1 MPPPKLLAMLIKQDL
16 EGDDA
21 LLRLG
26 QIRFQEAGLGAEIYP
41 VTPEQ
46 LTEQLA
52 FCPTDRPCTAHLP
65 RNLNLL
71 LPEAR
76 DRILEFAARAA
87 GRLYGVLVHDDWQF
101 GDRREQ
107 VSLAFRDLDRRLTA
121 VPDGP
126 LLFVEY
132 AAGLPPDVF
141 AGFFEKTV
149 ELRRVCA
156 CIDISHVGIQVC
168 KTAYTRDFPGID
180 LFSLKNSPELSRH
193 IDDVQKSV
201 AEALP
206 AVVGLVKR
214 LARLGKPLHFHLHD
228 GHPLSTLS
236 RYGVS
241 DHLSFLQEL
250 HLPCAY
256 RGRQMVGG
264 MFGPAGL
271 REIVGATLAG
281 LAPER
286 VSFMIEVHRQEGRVP
301 LGTYRSLLAHWKD
314 MTNGERMNYWL
325 EVLIQNAVLLR
336 EACSQVPTASGSAAG
351 AR

>member
-1 MPPPKLLAMLIKQDL
+1 MPAAKLLAMLIKQDL

-26 QIRFQEAGLGAEIYP
+26 QVRLQEAGLGAEIYP

-52 FCPTDRPCTAHLP
+52 FCPADRPCTAHLP

-76 DRILEFAARAA
+76 ERILEYAVRAA
-87 GRLYGVLVHDDWQF
+87 GRLHGLIVHDDWQF

-107 VSLAFRDLDRRLTA
+107 VSLAFRDLDRRLTTL
-121 VPDGP
+121 PDAP

-168 KTAYTRDFPGID
+168 KTAFTRNSPGVD
-180 LFSLKNSPELSRH
+180 LFSLRNPPELQRH
-193 IDDVQKSV
+193 IEDVQGAA

-206 AVVGLVKR
+206 VVVGLVKR

-241 DHLSFLQEL
+241 DHLSFLQEIR
-250 HLPCAY
+250 LPFAY
-256 RGRQMVGG
+256 RGRQLVGG
-264 MFGPAGL
+264 IFGPAGL
-271 REIVGATLAG
+271 RAIVRATLEG

-286 VSFMIEVHRQEGRVP
+286 VSFMIEVHRQEGRSP
-301 LGTYRSLLAHWKD
+301 LGAYRSLLAHWKD
-314 MTNGERMNYWL
+314 VTNGERMNYWL
-325 EVLIQNAVLLR
+325 DVLLENAVLLR
-336 EACSQVPTASGSAAG
+336 EACAQVQTASGSAAG
-351 AR
+351 MR